1 MDDSVWR
8 WARVPNS
15 RVGACLRLFRREC
28 AGEAHNT
35 VMSGKA
41 DGRRAVGKGLVKL
54 LISLALVSIPAAP
67 LLAQSTDRPDSGF
80 GPIDTSAPSIPPDEI
95 VKQFAAKETQF
106 RHALDNYT
114 YQRDVRIQTIN
125 DDGKVDGEY
134 RQVVQITFDSQGRKS
149 EHVTFAPQNT
159 LERIQMSPA
168 DVSDIEQR
176 LPFVLTTE
184 DVGQYN
190 LTYVGRQ
197 KVDEVDCYIFD
208 VAPKVMEK
216 GKRYIKG
223 RIWVDQKDLQI
234 VITSAKNVPDDMRKG
249 HEDLSPPFTTYREQ
263 VDGKYWFPVYT
274 KADAELHFSG
284 GNGYMSQDVHIRQI
298 VRYTDYKQFRSNI
311 KVLFQGQDV
320 TNNTGQ
326 PQPNGQPPNGQQSQ
340 PTPH

>member
-1 MDDSVWR
+1 VRKSL
-8 WARVPNS
+8 A
-15 RVGACLRLFRREC
+15 
-28 AGEAHNT
+28 
-35 VMSGKA
+35 
-41 DGRRAVGKGLVKL
+41 KL
-54 LISLALVSIPAAP
+54 LIMLAITPVPA
-67 LLAQSTDRPDSGF
+67 LLAQSKDQPDQGF
-80 GPIDTSAPSIPPDEI
+80 GPIDTSAPAKPPDQI
-95 VKQFAAKETQF
+95 IQQFAAKETEF

-125 DDGKVDGEY
+125 EDGKVDGEY
-134 RQVVQITFDSQGRKS
+134 RQVVQITFDSNGRKS
-149 EHVTFAPQNT
+149 ERVTFAPQNT
-159 LERIQMSPA
+159 LERIQMTPA

-176 LPFVLTTE
+176 LPFVLTSE

-197 KVDEVDCYIFD
+197 KVDEVDCYVFD

-216 GKRYIKG
+216 GKRYLKG

-284 GNGYMSQDVHIRQI
+284 GGGYMSSDVRIRQI
-298 VRYTDYKQFRSNI
+298 VRYTDYKQFRSTVKLI
-311 KVLFQGQDV
+311 FQGQDV
-320 TNNTGQ
+320 TNNQGQ
-326 PQPNGQPPNGQQSQ
+326 PQSGSAPASGQQPQQGSA
-340 PTPH
+340 PAGAPH

>member
-1 MDDSVWR
+1 MSNGLKR
-8 WARVPNS
+8 FYNYSGLTQTARSSFAGQRRLAP
-15 RVGACLRLFRREC
+15 AC
-28 AGEAHNT
+28 A
-35 VMSGKA
+35 
-41 DGRRAVGKGLVKL
+41 KL
-54 LISLALVSIPAAP
+54 MILLALVPVAG
-67 LLAQSTDRPDSGF
+67 LAQVADQPDQGF
-80 GPIDTSAPSIPPDEI
+80 GPIDKSAPATAPEQI
-95 VKQFAAKETQF
+95 VQQFAAKESEF
-106 RHALDNYT
+106 RRALDNYT

-125 DDGKVDGEY
+125 DDNKVDGEY
-134 RQVVQITFDSQGRKS
+134 RQVVQITFDSAGRKS

-159 LERIQMSPA
+159 LERIQMTPA

-197 KVDEVDCYIFD
+197 KVDEVDCYVFD

-216 GKRYIKG
+216 GKRYLKG

-298 VRYTDYKQFRSNI
+298 VRYTDYKQFRSTVKLI
-311 KVLFQGQDV
+311 FQGQDV
-320 TNNTGQ
+320 TNNTQQ
-326 PQPNGQPPNGQQSQ
+326 PQPNSAPANGQPAPA
-340 PTPH
+340 TPH

>member
-1 MDDSVWR
+1 MVS
-8 WARVPNS
+8 
-15 RVGACLRLFRREC
+15 EC
-28 AGEAHNT
+28 VEGP
-35 VMSGKA
+35 
-41 DGRRAVGKGLVKL
+41 AVRKSLAKL
-54 LISLALVSIPAAP
+54 LIMLAIAPVPA
-67 LLAQSTDRPDSGF
+67 LLAQSKDQPDQGF
-80 GPIDTSAPSIPPDEI
+80 GPIDSSAPAMAPEQII
-95 VKQFAAKETQF
+95 QQFSAKETEF

-134 RQVVQITFDSQGRKS
+134 RQVVQITFDSNGRKS
-149 EHVTFAPQNT
+149 ERVTFAPQNT

-197 KVDEVDCYIFD
+197 KVDEVYCYVFD

-216 GKRYIKG
+216 GKRYLKG

-249 HEDLSPPFTTYREQ
+249 HEDLSPPYTTYREQ

-284 GNGYMSQDVHIRQI
+284 GSGYMAQDVHIRQI
-298 VRYTDYKQFRSNI
+298 VRYTDYKQFRSTVKLI
-311 KVLFQGQDV
+311 FQGQDV
-320 TNNTGQ
+320 TNNANQ
-326 PQPNGQPPNGQQSQ
+326 PAQNGQQPNQQQQAPPAASPQ
-340 PTPH
+340 H

>member
-1 MDDSVWR
+1 MVS
-8 WARVPNS
+8 
-15 RVGACLRLFRREC
+15 EC
-28 AGEAHNT
+28 VEGP
-35 VMSGKA
+35 
-41 DGRRAVGKGLVKL
+41 AVRK
-54 LISLALVSIPAAP
+54 SLAKWLIMLAITPVPA
-67 LLAQSTDRPDSGF
+67 LLAQSKDQPDQGF
-80 GPIDTSAPSIPPDEI
+80 GPIDSSAPAKSPDQI
-95 VKQFAAKETQF
+95 IQQFAAKETEF

-134 RQVVQITFDSQGRKS
+134 RQVVQITFDSNGRKS
-149 EHVTFAPQNT
+149 ERVTFAPQNT

-176 LPFVLTTE
+176 LPFVLTSE

-197 KVDEVDCYIFD
+197 KVDEVDCYVFD

-216 GKRYIKG
+216 GKRYLKG

-234 VITSAKNVPDDMRKG
+234 VITSAKNVPDDVRKG

-284 GNGYMSQDVHIRQI
+284 GSGYLSQDVRIRQI
-298 VRYTDYKQFRSNI
+298 VRYTDYKQFRSTVKLI
-311 KVLFQGQDV
+311 FQGQDV
-320 TNNTGQ
+320 TNNQGQ
-326 PQPNGQPPNGQQSQ
+326 PQNGNAPAGGQQQAS
-340 PTPH
+340 PPASAPH

>member
-1 MDDSVWR
+1 M
-8 WARVPNS
+8 
-15 RVGACLRLFRREC
+15 
-28 AGEAHNT
+28 
-35 VMSGKA
+35 
-41 DGRRAVGKGLVKL
+41 AVGWGETMGDKARGRGLAKW
-54 LISLALVSIPAAP
+54 LILLALVPISGLP
-67 LLAQSTDRPDSGF
+67 LLGQSKDQPDSGF
-80 GPIDTSAPSIPPDEI
+80 GPIDTSAPTIPPDKI
-95 VKQFAAKETQF
+95 VQQFAAKESEF

-114 YQRDVRIQTIN
+114 YQRDARIQTID

-134 RQVVQITFDSQGRKS
+134 RQVVQITFDSNGRKS
-149 EHVTFAPQNT
+149 EHVTFAPANT
-159 LERIQMSPA
+159 LVRLTMSPA

-197 KVDEVDCYIFD
+197 KVDEVDCYVFD

-216 GKRYIKG
+216 GKRYLKG

-234 VITSAKNVPDDMRKG
+234 VITSAKNVPDDLRKG

-284 GNGYMSQDVHIRQI
+284 GNGSMSQDIRIREI
-298 VRYTDYKQFRSNI
+298 VRYTDYKQFRSTVKLI
-311 KVLFQGQDV
+311 FEGQDV
-320 TNNTGQ
+320 TNKPEQ
-326 PQPNGQPPNGQQSQ
+326 PGNAPANGQQQ
-340 PTPH
+340 PQQSAPPATAPH

>member
-1 MDDSVWR
+1 M
-8 WARVPNS
+8 
-15 RVGACLRLFRREC
+15 G
-28 AGEAHNT
+28 GET
-35 VMSGKA
+35 VT
-41 DGRRAVGKGLVKL
+41 KGIAKL
-54 LISLALVSIPAAP
+54 LILLALVPIPALS
-67 LLAQSTDRPDSGF
+67 LLAQSVDQPDQGF
-80 GPIDTSAPSIPPDEI
+80 GPIDTSAPGTPADEI
-95 VKQFAAKETQF
+95 VKKFAAKESEF

-114 YQRDVRIQTIN
+114 YQRDARIQTIN

-134 RQVVQITFDSQGRKS
+134 REVVQITFDTNGRKS
-149 EHVTFAPQNT
+149 EHVTFAPANT
-159 LERIQMSPA
+159 LVRLTMSPA

-197 KVDEVDCYIFD
+197 KVDEVDCYVFD

-284 GNGYMSQDVHIRQI
+284 GSGYMSSDIHIREI
-298 VRYTDYKQFRSNI
+298 VRYTDYKQFRSTVKLI
-311 KVLFQGQDV
+311 FQGQDV

-326 PQPNGQPPNGQQSQ
+326 PQPNNAPANGQQPQQSA
-340 PTPH
+340 PPASAPH

>member
-1 MDDSVWR
+1 MGLWR
-8 WARVPNS
+8 GDAMGFKTLGRGSARW
-15 RVGACLRLFRREC
+15 
-28 AGEAHNT
+28 
-35 VMSGKA
+35 
-41 DGRRAVGKGLVKL
+41 
-54 LISLALVSIPAAP
+54 LILLALVPIAGLP
-67 LLAQSTDRPDSGF
+67 LRAQSRDQPDQGF
-80 GPIDTSAPSIPPDEI
+80 GPVDTSAPGITPDKI
-95 VKQFAAKETQF
+95 VQQFAAKESEF

-125 DDGKVDGEY
+125 DDSKVDGEY
-134 RQVVQITFDSQGRKS
+134 RQVVQITFDTNGRKS
-149 EHVTFAPQNT
+149 EHVTFAPANT

-197 KVDEVDCYIFD
+197 KVDEVDCYVFD

-216 GKRYIKG
+216 GKRYLKG

-234 VITSAKNVPDDMRKG
+234 VITSAKNVPDDVRKG

-284 GNGYMSQDVHIRQI
+284 GNGYVGQDVHIRQI
-298 VRYTDYKQFRSNI
+298 VRYTDYKQFRSTVKLI
-311 KVLFQGQDV
+311 FEGQDV
-320 TNNTGQ
+320 TNTPGQ
-326 PQPNGQPPNGQQSQ
+326 PNNAPANGQQQ
-340 PTPH
+340 PQQSAPPASAPH

>member
-1 MDDSVWR
+1 MRKSL
-8 WARVPNS
+8 A
-15 RVGACLRLFRREC
+15 
-28 AGEAHNT
+28 
-35 VMSGKA
+35 
-41 DGRRAVGKGLVKL
+41 KL
-54 LISLALVSIPAAP
+54 LIMLAITPVPA
-67 LLAQSTDRPDSGF
+67 LLAQSKDQPDQGF
-80 GPIDTSAPSIPPDEI
+80 GPIDTSAPAKPPDQI
-95 VKQFAAKETQF
+95 IQQFAAKETEF

-114 YQRDVRIQTIN
+114 YQRDVRIQTI

-134 RQVVQITFDSQGRKS
+134 RQVVQITFDSNGRKS
-149 EHVTFAPQNT
+149 ERVTFAPQNT
-159 LERIQMSPA
+159 LERIQMTPA

-176 LPFVLTTE
+176 LPFVLTSE

-197 KVDEVDCYIFD
+197 KVDEVDCYVFD

-216 GKRYIKG
+216 GKRYLKG

-284 GNGYMSQDVHIRQI
+284 GSGYMSQDVRIRQI
-298 VRYTDYKQFRSNI
+298 VRYTDYKQFRSTVKLI
-311 KVLFQGQDV
+311 FQGQDV
-320 TNNTGQ
+320 TNNQGQ
-326 PQPNGQPPNGQQSQ
+326 PQNGSQPANSQQPQQSS
-340 PTPH
+340 PPASAPH

>member
-1 MDDSVWR
+1 M
-8 WARVPNS
+8 S
-15 RVGACLRLFRREC
+15 R
-28 AGEAHNT
+28 
-35 VMSGKA
+35 
-41 DGRRAVGKGLVKL
+41 GLAKL
-54 LISLALVSIPAAP
+54 LILLALVPVSAMP
-67 LLAQSTDRPDSGF
+67 LRAQSKSTTDQPDQGF
-80 GPIDTSAPSIPPDEI
+80 GPVDTSAPTTPPAQI
-95 VKQFAAKETQF
+95 IQQFAAKESEF
-106 RHALDNYT
+106 RRALDNYT

-125 DDGKVDGEY
+125 DDGKPDGEY
-134 RQVVQITFDSQGRKS
+134 RQVVQITFDSSGRKS
-149 EHVTFAPQNT
+149 ERVTFAPQNT

-197 KVDEVDCYIFD
+197 KVDEVDCYVFD

-216 GKRYIKG
+216 GKRYLKG

-284 GNGYMSQDVHIRQI
+284 GSGYMSQDVRIRQI
-298 VRYTDYKQFRSNI
+298 VRYTDYKQFRSTVRLI
-311 KVLFQGQDV
+311 FQGQDV
-320 TNNTGQ
+320 TNNTAQ
-326 PQPNGQPPNGQQSQ
+326 PQPSSPPANGQQSQ
-340 PTPH
+340 QAPPAATPPH

>member
-1 MDDSVWR
+1 MALRRGDAMGDKTTGRGLAKWLILLVL
-8 WARVPNS
+8 VPIS
-15 RVGACLRLFRREC
+15 GLPLR
-28 AGEAHNT
+28 
-35 VMSGKA
+35 
-41 DGRRAVGKGLVKL
+41 
-54 LISLALVSIPAAP
+54 
-67 LLAQSTDRPDSGF
+67 AQSKDQPDQGF
-80 GPIDTSAPSIPPDEI
+80 GPVDTSAPAIAPDKI
-95 VKQFAAKETQF
+95 VQQFAAKESEF

-114 YQRDVRIQTIN
+114 YQRDARIQTIN

-134 RQVVQITFDSQGRKS
+134 RQVVQITFDTNGRKS
-149 EHVTFAPQNT
+149 EHVSFAPANT
-159 LERIQMSPA
+159 LERLQMSPA

-197 KVDEVDCYIFD
+197 KVDEVDCYVFD

-216 GKRYIKG
+216 GKRYLKG

-234 VITSAKNVPDDMRKG
+234 VITSAKNVPDDLRKG

-284 GNGYMSQDVHIRQI
+284 GSGSMSQDIRIRQI
-298 VRYTDYKQFRSNI
+298 VRYTDYKQFRSTVKLI
-311 KVLFQGQDV
+311 FEGQDV
-320 TNNTGQ
+320 TNNPGQ
-326 PQPNGQPPNGQQSQ
+326 PSNAPANGQQQ
-340 PTPH
+340 PQQSTPPASPPH

>member
-1 MDDSVWR
+1 MGLWR
-8 WARVPNS
+8 GN
-15 RVGACLRLFRREC
+15 
-28 AGEAHNT
+28 
-35 VMSGKA
+35 
-41 DGRRAVGKGLVKL
+41 AVGFKTMGRGLAKW
-54 LISLALVSIPAAP
+54 LILLALVPIAGLP
-67 LLAQSTDRPDSGF
+67 LRAQSKDQPDQGF
-80 GPIDTSAPSIPPDEI
+80 GPVDTSAPAIAPDKI
-95 VKQFAAKETQF
+95 VQQFAAKESEF

-134 RQVVQITFDSQGRKS
+134 RQVVQITFDTNGRKS
-149 EHVTFAPQNT
+149 EHVTFAPANT

-197 KVDEVDCYIFD
+197 KVDEVDCYVFD

-216 GKRYIKG
+216 GKRYLKG

-234 VITSAKNVPDDMRKG
+234 VITSAKNVPDDVRKG

-284 GNGYMSQDVHIRQI
+284 GNGYLSQDVRIRQI
-298 VRYTDYKQFRSNI
+298 VRYTDYKQFRSTVKLI
-311 KVLFQGQDV
+311 FEGQDV
-320 TNNTGQ
+320 TNNPGQ
-326 PQPNGQPPNGQQSQ
+326 PNNAPANGQSQ
-340 PTPH
+340 PQQTAPPASAPH

>member
-1 MDDSVWR
+1 M
-8 WARVPNS
+8 
-15 RVGACLRLFRREC
+15 GL
-28 AGEAHNT
+28 
-35 VMSGKA
+35 
-41 DGRRAVGKGLVKL
+41 GRGDAMGCKTMGRGLAKW
-54 LISLALVSIPAAP
+54 LILLALVPFAGLP
-67 LLAQSTDRPDSGF
+67 LGAQSKDQPDQGF
-80 GPIDTSAPSIPPDEI
+80 GPIDTSAPAIAPDKI
-95 VKQFAAKETQF
+95 VQQFAAKESEF

-134 RQVVQITFDSQGRKS
+134 RQVVQITFDTNGRKS
-149 EHVTFAPQNT
+149 EHVTFAPANT

-197 KVDEVDCYIFD
+197 KVDEVDCYVFD

-216 GKRYIKG
+216 NKRYLKG

-234 VITSAKNVPDDMRKG
+234 VITSAKNVPDDVRKG

-284 GNGYMSQDVHIRQI
+284 GNGYLSQDVHIRQI
-298 VRYTDYKQFRSNI
+298 VRYTDYKQFRSTVKLI
-311 KVLFQGQDV
+311 FEGQDV

-326 PQPNGQPPNGQQSQ
+326 PNNAPASGQQQ
-340 PTPH
+340 PQQSAPPASAPH

>member
-1 MDDSVWR
+1 MGDK
-8 WARVPNS
+8 A
-15 RVGACLRLFRREC
+15 
-28 AGEAHNT
+28 
-35 VMSGKA
+35 MSN
-41 DGRRAVGKGLVKL
+41 GLAKL
-54 LISLALVSIPAAP
+54 LILLVLVPATAMP
-67 LLAQSTDRPDSGF
+67 LLAQGKSTTDQPDQGF
-80 GPIDTSAPSIPPDEI
+80 GPVDTSAPATPPAQI
-95 VKQFAAKETQF
+95 IQQFAAKESEF
-106 RHALDNYT
+106 RRALDNYT

-125 DDGKVDGEY
+125 DDGKPDGEY
-134 RQVVQITFDSQGRKS
+134 RQVVQITFDSSGRKS
-149 EHVTFAPQNT
+149 ERVTFAPQNT

-197 KVDEVDCYIFD
+197 KVDEVDCYVFD

-216 GKRYIKG
+216 GKRYLKG

-284 GNGYMSQDVHIRQI
+284 GSGYMSQDVRIRQI
-298 VRYTDYKQFRSNI
+298 VRYTDYKQFRSTVKLI
-311 KVLFQGQDV
+311 FQGQDV
-320 TNNTGQ
+320 TNNTAQ
-326 PQPNGQPPNGQQSQ
+326 PQPNSPPASGQQSQ
-340 PTPH
+340 QAPPAATPPH

>member
-1 MDDSVWR
+1 VRKSL
-8 WARVPNS
+8 A
-15 RVGACLRLFRREC
+15 
-28 AGEAHNT
+28 
-35 VMSGKA
+35 
-41 DGRRAVGKGLVKL
+41 KL
-54 LISLALVSIPAAP
+54 LIMLAITPVAA
-67 LLAQSTDRPDSGF
+67 LLAQSKDQPDQGF
-80 GPIDTSAPSIPPDEI
+80 GPIDSSAPAKPPDQI
-95 VKQFAAKETQF
+95 VQQFAAKETEF

-134 RQVVQITFDSQGRKS
+134 RQVVQITFDSNGRKS
-149 EHVTFAPQNT
+149 ERVTFAPQNT

-176 LPFVLTTE
+176 LPFVLTSE

-197 KVDEVDCYIFD
+197 KVDEVDCYVFD

-216 GKRYIKG
+216 GKRYLKG

-284 GNGYMSQDVHIRQI
+284 GSGYMSQDVRIRQI
-298 VRYTDYKQFRSNI
+298 VRYTDYKQFRSTVKLI
-311 KVLFQGQDV
+311 FQGQDV
-320 TNNTGQ
+320 TNNQGQ
-326 PQPNGQPPNGQQSQ
+326 PQNGSQPANGQPPQQSS
-340 PTPH
+340 PPASAPH

>member
-1 MDDSVWR
+1 M
-8 WARVPNS
+8 
-15 RVGACLRLFRREC
+15 GASW
-28 AGEAHNT
+28 G
-35 VMSGKA
+35 
-41 DGRRAVGKGLVKL
+41 KL
-54 LISLALVSIPAAP
+54 LILLVLVPLPA
-67 LLAQSTDRPDSGF
+67 LLAQSKDQPDQGF
-80 GPIDTSAPSIPPDEI
+80 GPIDTSAPATPPAQI
-95 VKQFAAKETQF
+95 IQQFAAKESEF
-106 RHALDNYT
+106 RRALDNYT
-114 YQRDVRIQTIN
+114 YQRDVRIQTID

-134 RQVVQITFDSQGRKS
+134 RQVVSITFDSQGRKA

-159 LERIQMSPA
+159 LERIIMTPA

-184 DVGQYN
+184 DIGQYN

-197 KVDEVDCYIFD
+197 KVDEVDCYVFD

-216 GKRYIKG
+216 GKRYLKG

-234 VITSAKNVPDDMRKG
+234 VITSAKNVPDDLRKG

-284 GNGYMSQDVHIRQI
+284 GNGSLSSDTRVRQI
-298 VRYTDYKQFRSNI
+298 VHYTDYKQFRSTVKLI
-311 KVLFQGQDV
+311 FQGQDV

-326 PQPNGQPPNGQQSQ
+326 PSPNGQPANGQQPQ
-340 PTPH
+340 QNPPAPH

>member
-1 MDDSVWR
+1 MRKSL
-8 WARVPNS
+8 A
-15 RVGACLRLFRREC
+15 
-28 AGEAHNT
+28 
-35 VMSGKA
+35 
-41 DGRRAVGKGLVKL
+41 KL
-54 LISLALVSIPAAP
+54 LIMLAITPVPA
-67 LLAQSTDRPDSGF
+67 LLAQSKDQPDQGF
-80 GPIDTSAPSIPPDEI
+80 GPIDSSAPAKPPDQI
-95 VKQFAAKETQF
+95 IQQFAAKETEF

-125 DDGKVDGEY
+125 EDGKVDGEY
-134 RQVVQITFDSQGRKS
+134 RQVVQITFDSNGRKS
-149 EHVTFAPQNT
+149 ERVTFAPQNT
-159 LERIQMSPA
+159 LERIQMTPA

-176 LPFVLTTE
+176 LPFVLTSE

-197 KVDEVDCYIFD
+197 KVDEVNCYVFD

-216 GKRYIKG
+216 GKRYLKG

-284 GNGYMSQDVHIRQI
+284 GSGYMSQDVRIRQI
-298 VRYTDYKQFRSNI
+298 VRYTDYKQFRSTVKLI
-311 KVLFQGQDV
+311 FQGQDV
-320 TNNTGQ
+320 TNNQGQ
-326 PQPNGQPPNGQQSQ
+326 PQSGSAPASGQQPQQGSA
-340 PTPH
+340 PAGAPH

>member
-1 MDDSVWR
+1 MASVW
-8 WARVPNS
+8 
-15 RVGACLRLFRREC
+15 G
-28 AGEAHNT
+28 
-35 VMSGKA
+35 
-41 DGRRAVGKGLVKL
+41 DGMGDKTRGRGLAKW
-54 LISLALVSIPAAP
+54 LILLALVSIPGLPLPAP
-67 LLAQSTDRPDSGF
+67 STAQPDQGF
-80 GPIDTSAPSIPPDEI
+80 GPVDTSAPAIPPDKI
-95 VKQFAAKETQF
+95 VQQFAAKESEF

-125 DDGKVDGEY
+125 DDNKVDGEY
-134 RQVVQITFDSQGRKS
+134 RQVVQITFDTNGRKS

-159 LERIQMSPA
+159 LERITMSPA

-190 LTYVGRQ
+190 LTYAGRQ
-197 KVDEVDCYIFD
+197 KVDEVDCYVFD

-216 GKRYIKG
+216 GKRYLKG

-284 GNGYMSQDVHIRQI
+284 GSGYMSQDVRIRQI
-298 VRYTDYKQFRSNI
+298 VRSPDYKQFRSTVKLI
-311 KVLFQGQDV
+311 FEGQDV
-320 TNNTGQ
+320 TNNNGQ
-326 PQPNGQPPNGQQSQ
+326 PQPNGQPANGQSQ
-340 PTPH
+340 QAPPAATAPH

>member
-1 MDDSVWR
+1 M
-8 WARVPNS
+8 
-15 RVGACLRLFRREC
+15 G
-28 AGEAHNT
+28 GET
-35 VMSGKA
+35 VS
-41 DGRRAVGKGLVKL
+41 KGIAKL
-54 LISLALVSIPAAP
+54 LILLALVPIPALP
-67 LLAQSTDRPDSGF
+67 LLAQNANQPDQGF
-80 GPIDTSAPSIPPDEI
+80 GPIDTSAPATQPDEI
-95 VKQFAAKETQF
+95 VKKFAAKESEF

-134 RQVVQITFDSQGRKS
+134 RQVVQITFDSNGRKS
-149 EHVTFAPQNT
+149 EHVTFAPANT
-159 LERIQMSPA
+159 LERITMSPA

-197 KVDEVDCYIFD
+197 KVDEVDCYVFE

-216 GKRYIKG
+216 GKRYLKG

-284 GNGYMSQDVHIRQI
+284 GSGYMSQDVHIRQI
-298 VRYTDYKQFRSNI
+298 VRYTDYKQFRSTVKLI
-311 KVLFQGQDV
+311 FEGQDV
-320 TNNTGQ
+320 TNKPEQ
-326 PQPNGQPPNGQQSQ
+326 PQPNNAPASGQQPQQSA
-340 PTPH
+340 PPATAPH

>member
-1 MDDSVWR
+1 M
-8 WARVPNS
+8 
-15 RVGACLRLFRREC
+15 
-28 AGEAHNT
+28 
-35 VMSGKA
+35 MSKRMEGQ
-41 DGRRAVGKGLVKL
+41 AVRKSLAKL
-54 LISLALVSIPAAP
+54 LIMLAMAPVPA
-67 LLAQSTDRPDSGF
+67 LLAQSKDQPDQGF
-80 GPIDTSAPSIPPDEI
+80 GPIDSSSPAIPPAQI
-95 VKQFAAKETQF
+95 IQQFAAKETEF

-114 YQRDVRIQTIN
+114 YQRDVRIQTI

-134 RQVVQITFDSQGRKS
+134 RQVVQITFDSNGRKS
-149 EHVTFAPQNT
+149 ERVTFAPQNT
-159 LERIQMSPA
+159 LERIQMTPA

-176 LPFVLTTE
+176 LPFVLTSE

-197 KVDEVDCYIFD
+197 KVDEVNCYVFD

-216 GKRYIKG
+216 GKRYLKG

-284 GNGYMSQDVHIRQI
+284 GSGYMSSDIHIRQI
-298 VRYTDYKQFRSNI
+298 VRYTDYKQFRSTVKLI
-311 KVLFQGQDV
+311 FQGQDV
-320 TNNTGQ
+320 TNNQGQ
-326 PQPNGQPPNGQQSQ
+326 PQPGSPPANGQQPQQS
-340 PTPH
+340 TPPASAPH

>member
-1 MDDSVWR
+1 MGT
-8 WARVPNS
+8 ARG
-15 RVGACLRLFRREC
+15 RVQVRR
-28 AGEAHNT
+28 
-35 VMSGKA
+35 
-41 DGRRAVGKGLVKL
+41 GLANL
-54 LISLALVSIPAAP
+54 LILLAFAP
-67 LLAQSTDRPDSGF
+67 LPVLAQGNDRPDQGF
-80 GPIDTSAPSIPPDEI
+80 GAIDTSAPSTPPDQI
-95 VKQFAAKETQF
+95 VQQFAAKETEF
-106 RHALDNYT
+106 RRALDNYT

-159 LERIQMSPA
+159 LERITMSPA

-197 KVDEVDCYIFD
+197 KVDEVDCYVFD

-216 GKRYIKG
+216 NKRYLKG

-234 VITSAKNVPDDMRKG
+234 VITSGKNVPDDLRKG

-284 GNGYMSQDVHIRQI
+284 GKGYMSQDVHIRQI
-298 VRYTDYKQFRSNI
+298 VRYTDYKQFRSTVKLI
-311 KVLFQGQDV
+311 FQGQDV
-320 TNNTGQ
+320 TNNTQQNQ
-326 PQPNGQPPNGQQSQ
+326 PANAPANGQQQ
-340 PTPH
+340 PAPATPH

>member
-1 MDDSVWR
+1 MD
-8 WARVPNS
+8 AM
-15 RVGACLRLFRREC
+15 G
-28 AGEAHNT
+28 GE
-35 VMSGKA
+35 
-41 DGRRAVGKGLVKL
+41 AVGKGLKRFHDYVGLGNIARSGFPEKKTCIYRETAIVKL
-54 LISLALVSIPAAP
+54 LILLALVVVPGP
-67 LLAQSTDRPDSGF
+67 LLRAQNSDQPDQGF
-80 GPIDTSAPSIPPDEI
+80 GKIDTSTPSTPPAQI
-95 VKQFAAKETQF
+95 VQQFAAKESEF
-106 RHALDNYT
+106 RRALDNYT

-134 RQVVQITFDSQGRKS
+134 RQVVSITFDQQGRKS

-159 LERIQMSPA
+159 LERITMSPA

-197 KVDEVDCYIFD
+197 KVDEVDCYVFD

-216 GKRYIKG
+216 GKRYLKG

-234 VITSAKNVPDDMRKG
+234 VITSGKNVPDDMRKG

-298 VRYTDYKQFRSNI
+298 VRYTDYKQFRSTVKLI
-311 KVLFQGQDV
+311 FQGQDV
-320 TNNTGQ
+320 TNNSGQ
-326 PQPNGQPPNGQQSQ
+326 PKPDSPPANGEQPQQAPPAATA
-340 PTPH
+340 PK

>member
-1 MDDSVWR
+1 V
-8 WARVPNS
+8 A
-15 RVGACLRLFRREC
+15 
-28 AGEAHNT
+28 
-35 VMSGKA
+35 
-41 DGRRAVGKGLVKL
+41 KGLVKL
-54 LISLALVSIPAAP
+54 LILLALVLFPA
-67 LLAQSTDRPDSGF
+67 LLAQSQSKDQPDSGF
-80 GPIDTSAPSIPPDEI
+80 GPMDTSAPSTPPDQI
-95 VKQFAAKETQF
+95 VKQFAAKESEF
-106 RHALDNYT
+106 RAALDNYT

-125 DDGKVDGEY
+125 DDGKPDGEY

-176 LPFVLTTE
+176 LPFVLTSE

-197 KVDEVDCYIFD
+197 KVDEVDCYVFD

-216 GKRYIKG
+216 GKRYLKG

-284 GNGYMSQDVHIRQI
+284 GSGYMSQDVRIRQI
-298 VRYTDYKQFRSNI
+298 VRYTDYKQFRSTVKLI
-311 KVLFQGQDV
+311 FEGQDV
-320 TNNTGQ
+320 TNKDGQ
-326 PQPNGQPPNGQQSQ
+326 PQQNGQPPNGQQPANGQQ
-340 PTPH
+340 PQQAPPAATAPH

>member
-1 MDDSVWR
+1 ML
-8 WARVPNS
+8 AIAPVP
-15 RVGACLRLFRREC
+15 A
-28 AGEAHNT
+28 
-35 VMSGKA
+35 
-41 DGRRAVGKGLVKL
+41 
-54 LISLALVSIPAAP
+54 
-67 LLAQSTDRPDSGF
+67 LLAQSKDQPDQGF
-80 GPIDTSAPSIPPDEI
+80 GPIDTSAPAMAPEQI
-95 VKQFAAKETQF
+95 VQQFAARETEF

-134 RQVVQITFDSQGRKS
+134 RQVVQITFDSNGRKS
-149 EHVTFAPQNT
+149 ERVTFAPQNT

-197 KVDEVDCYIFD
+197 KVDEVDCYVFD

-216 GKRYIKG
+216 GKRYLKG

-284 GNGYMSQDVHIRQI
+284 GSGYMSQDVRIRQI
-298 VRYTDYKQFRSNI
+298 VRYTDYKQFRSTVKLI
-311 KVLFQGQDV
+311 FQGQDV
-320 TNNTGQ
+320 TNNQ
-326 PQPNGQPPNGQQSQ
+326 AQPPSGSQPANGQQPPTQ
-340 PTPH
+340 PSSPPASPPH

>member
-1 MDDSVWR
+1 VRKSF
-8 WARVPNS
+8 A
-15 RVGACLRLFRREC
+15 
-28 AGEAHNT
+28 
-35 VMSGKA
+35 
-41 DGRRAVGKGLVKL
+41 KL
-54 LISLALVSIPAAP
+54 LIILAITPVPA
-67 LLAQSTDRPDSGF
+67 LLAQSKDQPDQGF
-80 GPIDTSAPSIPPDEI
+80 GPIDSSAPAMAPDQI
-95 VKQFAAKETQF
+95 VKQFAARETEF

-134 RQVVQITFDSQGRKS
+134 RQVVQITFDSNGRKS
-149 EHVTFAPQNT
+149 ERVTFAPQNT

-197 KVDEVDCYIFD
+197 KVDEVDCYVFD

-216 GKRYIKG
+216 GKRYLKG

-284 GNGYMSQDVHIRQI
+284 GSGYMSQDVRIRQI
-298 VRYTDYKQFRSNI
+298 VRYTDYKQFRSTVKLI
-311 KVLFQGQDV
+311 FQGQDV
-320 TNNTGQ
+320 TNNQAQ
-326 PQPNGQPPNGQQSQ
+326 PQGGSQPANGQQPPPSS
-340 PTPH
+340 PPASPPH